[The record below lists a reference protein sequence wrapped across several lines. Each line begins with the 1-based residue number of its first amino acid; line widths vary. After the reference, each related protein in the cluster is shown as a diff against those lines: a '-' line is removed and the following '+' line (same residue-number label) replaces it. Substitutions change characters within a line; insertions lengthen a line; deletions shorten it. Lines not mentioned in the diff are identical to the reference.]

1 MHSSPNKPLPG
12 RFALMSVALT
22 TPSGVLR
29 GKVSV
34 DTGPMRLAEL
44 VPTAYE
50 LTNVLVGQATQRE
63 QQAGRQVSCRAGC
76 GACCRQMV
84 AISPPEAFYM
94 MDLLDSFEPVH
105 RAEVMERIERIVS
118 ELEKQQMIDELMNP
132 QYVDAA
138 VLPIARKYFLL
149 RMPCPFLVDESC
161 SIHPHRPVVC
171 REYNVTSPAE
181 LCVDP
186 LINDITKAPMPLPLT
201 VPLARLTAELT
212 GTPPRLIPIPLV
224 PRWIAQHQDIRQ
236 RQWPGLELFRRFIG
250 MLGPLPPNSPD
261 S

>member
-1 MHSSPNKPLPG
+1 MTDGNQ
-12 RFALMSVALT
+12 FALMSVALT

-44 VPTAYE
+44 VPTACE
-50 LTNVLVGQATQRE
+50 LTNVLVGQAAQRE
-63 QQAGRQVSCRAGC
+63 QKAGRQISCRTGC

-94 MDLLDSFEPVH
+94 MDMLDSFVSSH
-105 RAEVMERIERIVS
+105 RAEVMERIERIVN
-118 ELEKQQMIDELMNP
+118 ELERQQMIDELMNP
-132 QYVDAA
+132 QYSDDAI
-138 VLPIARKYFLL
+138 LPIARKYFLL
-149 RMPCPFLVDESC
+149 GMPCPFLVDESC

-186 LINDITKAPMPLPLT
+186 LMNDISKVPMPLPLT
-201 VPLARLTAELT
+201 VPLARLTAELM

-224 PRWIAQHQDIRQ
+224 PRWIRQHQGVRE
-236 RQWPGLELFRRFIG
+236 RQWPGLELFQKFMR
-250 MLGPLPPNSPD
+250 MLEPAPSSEGP
-261 S
+261 

>member
-1 MHSSPNKPLPG
+1 MHALDTPPPG
-12 RFALMSVALT
+12 RYALMSVALT

-44 VPTAYE
+44 VPTACE
-50 LTNVLVGQATQRE
+50 LTNVLVGQAEQRE
-63 QQAGRQVSCRAGC
+63 QKAGRQVSCRASC
-76 GACCRQMV
+76 GACCRHMV

-94 MDLLDSFEPVH
+94 MDMLDTFEPAR
-105 RAEVMERIERIVS
+105 RAEVLDRIDVIVN
-118 ELEKQQMIDELMNP
+118 ELERQEMIDELMNP
-132 QYVDAA
+132 VYVDEA

-149 RMPCPFLVDESC
+149 GMPCPFLVDESC
-161 SIHPHRPVVC
+161 SIHLHRPVVC

-186 LINDITKAPMPLPLT
+186 LMNDISKVPMPLPLT

-224 PRWIAQHQDIRQ
+224 PRWITQHQSVRE
-236 RQWPGLELFRRFIG
+236 RQWPGLELFQKFMR
-250 MLGPLPPNSPD
+250 MLEPAPSSDGP
-261 S
+261 

>member
-1 MHSSPNKPLPG
+1 MTDGSQ
-12 RFALMSVALT
+12 FALMSVALT

-44 VPTAYE
+44 VPTACE
-50 LTNVLVGQATQRE
+50 LTNVLVSEAAHRE
-63 QQAGRQVSCRAGC
+63 QKAGRQISCRAGC

-94 MDLLDSFEPVH
+94 MDMLDSFEPSH
-105 RAEVMERIERIVS
+105 RAQVMERIDHIVN
-118 ELEKQQMIDELMNP
+118 ELERHKMIDELMNP
-132 QYVDAA
+132 QYSDDAI
-138 VLPIARKYFLL
+138 LPIAKKYFLL
-149 RMPCPFLVDESC
+149 GLPCHFLVDESC

-186 LINDITKAPMPLPLT
+186 LQNDITKVPMPLPLT

-224 PRWIAQHQDIRQ
+224 PRWITQHQSIRE
-236 RQWPGLELFRRFIG
+236 RQWPGLELFKMFMS
-250 MLGPLPPNSPD
+250 MLEPAPSSEGS
-261 S
+261 